1 MGPSDRVFAPSRLH
15 LSSRVSGSI
24 NPSCHT
30 LRPLLTSAVVCA
42 DMIHEKEP
50 VTNAFVSVPSDMGQ
64 LNCAAYIAGIIAGV
78 LDGASFVSPNTHG
91 LKLASCY
98 EE

>member
-1 MGPSDRVFAPSRLH
+1 
-15 LSSRVSGSI
+15 
-24 NPSCHT
+24 
-30 LRPLLTSAVVCA
+30 
-42 DMIHEKEP
+42 MIHEKEP

-78 LDGASFVSPNTHG
+78 LDGASFVSPNIHG